1 MNKVQKK
8 LIFPVLFTV
17 LVLSSLFMHE
27 KALAAKG
34 DLKIYIGN
42 DKTARHHRALVLG
55 SQSDVFSYEL
65 TVGTVKKHEFKSSDE
80 SIFKVIDD
88 SGGKC
93 KLQTVKE
100 GTGWLILNVTDTK
113 DKKYEEKV
121 YISVYTSIS
130 SHKAELNKDSSVYR
144 GASVNA
150 GVENSD
156 NKGNLKKSTIVSVIA
171 QCNEFYLLKTK
182 DGATFDDGKDTG
194 FVKKENINI
203 LVNSIK
209 LDKNNSSLAKGD
221 SLQMNLEISP
231 DIAANKDVSWQS
243 SQEKT
248 GTVDKNG
255 KVFAKAE
262 GVICVKVKAKDTGGA
277 EAECYITIYKPVTEC
292 NGVTKQNGCEL
303 YKRGDGKVVRGTIKK
318 GANVSVVGECKDY
331 YRIKVTDNVFTDG
344 DTDSYCYIE
353 KKKLTIPVTSIR
365 LSQTSVKME
374 PKQKLKL
381 SVAIEPAMASNKTVT
396 WSSNN
401 KKVLSINSKGE
412 MTAKKI
418 GTAIVT
424 ASSSDGS
431 KTAQCKVS
439 VTEKHQIS
447 TYIPRRPTITVDN
460 YSDKKIKLTVTQNEP
475 FQGMVLYNKNKKMA
489 QYAIKH
495 GGKVKYHVY
504 YIDKLE
510 MGEKYNLKIK
520 TYSKNSS
527 KTTYSKFSNTVKFRM
542 GKMDFTINQVT
553 QNAVCLSWKKLKKV
567 SYYEVSRKTGR
578 GAKWKVIAKPKPKK
592 DSYKDTKL
600 KTKKEYYYRV
610 RPVWK
615 EEKGVYSSSKSIG
628 LVLFGNVQ
636 KYLAKKYPL
645 ICMSKN
651 RQINTYNVNGKY
663 VPIKYKMV
671 DNKLEIH
678 VYLEFV
684 QYTNSNKKDRYGDY
698 IFMKKEST
706 DYGRINRFKT
716 GITNGFSDLQI
727 IGGNGDFKKGIDF
740 QSKLIIHDRKAKE
753 KYNGRQLFIEVL
765 MGGECPDCTSEGDH
779 WYHHCTVN
787 GNADDYVEYKDTSVI
802 FIPTD
807 EQVMAN
813 KKKGYN
819 IPHDDLESVCAH
831 ELGHAFGLED
841 AYYDDVNKVDRC
853 AENNETAVYFRLGD
867 YDNLMKNSIRVNRA
881 KANDIEMILFA
892 YTMGKGYPTKAFQ
905 YYNKF
910 YDKIAEEENKISKV
924 IIDTHDELIEQH

>member
-1 MNKVQKK
+1 
-8 LIFPVLFTV
+8 
-17 LVLSSLFMHE
+17 
-27 KALAAKG
+27 
-34 DLKIYIGN
+34 
-42 DKTARHHRALVLG
+42 
-55 SQSDVFSYEL
+55 
-65 TVGTVKKHEFKSSDE
+65 
-80 SIFKVIDD
+80 
-88 SGGKC
+88 
-93 KLQTVKE
+93 
-100 GTGWLILNVTDTK
+100 
-113 DKKYEEKV
+113 
-121 YISVYTSIS
+121 
-130 SHKAELNKDSSVYR
+130 
-144 GASVNA
+144 
-150 GVENSD
+150 
-156 NKGNLKKSTIVSVIA
+156 
-171 QCNEFYLLKTK
+171 
-182 DGATFDDGKDTG
+182 
-194 FVKKENINI
+194 
-203 LVNSIK
+203 
-209 LDKNNSSLAKGD
+209 
-221 SLQMNLEISP
+221 
-231 DIAANKDVSWQS
+231 
-243 SQEKT
+243 
-248 GTVDKNG
+248 
-255 KVFAKAE
+255 
-262 GVICVKVKAKDTGGA
+262 
-277 EAECYITIYKPVTEC
+277 
-292 NGVTKQNGCEL
+292 
-303 YKRGDGKVVRGTIKK
+303 
-318 GANVSVVGECKDY
+318 
-331 YRIKVTDNVFTDG
+331 
-344 DTDSYCYIE
+344 
-353 KKKLTIPVTSIR
+353 
-365 LSQTSVKME
+365 
-374 PKQKLKL
+374 
-381 SVAIEPAMASNKTVT
+381 
-396 WSSNN
+396 
-401 KKVLSINSKGE
+401 
-412 MTAKKI
+412 
-418 GTAIVT
+418 
-424 ASSSDGS
+424 
-431 KTAQCKVS
+431 
-439 VTEKHQIS
+439 
-447 TYIPRRPTITVDN
+447 
-460 YSDKKIKLTVTQNEP
+460 
-475 FQGMVLYNKNKKMA
+475 
-489 QYAIKH
+489 
-495 GGKVKYHVY
+495 
-504 YIDKLE
+504 
-510 MGEKYNLKIK
+510 
-520 TYSKNSS
+520 
-527 KTTYSKFSNTVKFRM
+527 M

-740 QSKLIIHDRKAKE
+740 QTKLIIHDRKAKE

-831 ELGHAFGLED
+831 ELGHAFGLAD

>member
-1 MNKVQKK
+1 M
-8 LIFPVLFTV
+8 
-17 LVLSSLFMHE
+17 
-27 KALAAKG
+27 
-34 DLKIYIGN
+34 
-42 DKTARHHRALVLG
+42 
-55 SQSDVFSYEL
+55 
-65 TVGTVKKHEFKSSDE
+65 
-80 SIFKVIDD
+80 
-88 SGGKC
+88 
-93 KLQTVKE
+93 
-100 GTGWLILNVTDTK
+100 
-113 DKKYEEKV
+113 
-121 YISVYTSIS
+121 
-130 SHKAELNKDSSVYR
+130 
-144 GASVNA
+144 
-150 GVENSD
+150 
-156 NKGNLKKSTIVSVIA
+156 
-171 QCNEFYLLKTK
+171 
-182 DGATFDDGKDTG
+182 
-194 FVKKENINI
+194 
-203 LVNSIK
+203 
-209 LDKNNSSLAKGD
+209 
-221 SLQMNLEISP
+221 
-231 DIAANKDVSWQS
+231 
-243 SQEKT
+243 
-248 GTVDKNG
+248 
-255 KVFAKAE
+255 
-262 GVICVKVKAKDTGGA
+262 
-277 EAECYITIYKPVTEC
+277 
-292 NGVTKQNGCEL
+292 
-303 YKRGDGKVVRGTIKK
+303 
-318 GANVSVVGECKDY
+318 
-331 YRIKVTDNVFTDG
+331 
-344 DTDSYCYIE
+344 
-353 KKKLTIPVTSIR
+353 
-365 LSQTSVKME
+365 
-374 PKQKLKL
+374 KL
-381 SVAIEPAMASNKTVT
+381 SVAVEPSMASNKTVT

-412 MTAKKI
+412 MTARKI

-424 ASSSDGS
+424 ASSSDRS
-431 KTAQCKVS
+431 KMAQCKVS
-439 VTEKHQIS
+439 VNEKHQIS
-447 TYIPRRPTITVDN
+447 TYIPRRPTIAIDN

-475 FQGMVLYNKNKKMA
+475 FQGMVLYNKDKKMA
-489 QYAIKH
+489 QYPMKH
-495 GGKVKYHVY
+495 GRKVKYHVY

-520 TYSKNSS
+520 TYNKDSS

-553 QNAVCLSWKKLKKV
+553 QNAVCLSWNKLKKV
-567 SYYEVSRKTGR
+567 SYYEVSRKAGR

-600 KTKKEYYYRV
+600 KTKKKYYYRV

-615 EEKGVYSSSKSIG
+615 EEKGVYSSSKSIS

-651 RQINTYNVNGKY
+651 KQINTYNINGKY

-671 DNKLEIH
+671 DNKLQIH

-698 IFMKKEST
+698 IFIKKEST
-706 DYGRINRFKT
+706 DYERINRFKT

-740 QSKLIIHDRKAKE
+740 QTKLIIHDRKAKE